1 MKKLSIILSVLL
13 CLIMGSTVEAAHR
26 INNGWYTFNGEEGG
40 VDVTAR
46 LYGDTGGKT
55 KPIVMDTAELTDV
68 MKSECRE
75 YERAFVWTMEF
86 EDASIE
92 FPETRIGVNVSRY
105 LTAAG
110 GDGRNLLGKDYR
122 VFCAE
127 NDTLTPITVE
137 EEDESS
143 VKFTTEKTGTYVLY
157 YDPRVYRQ
165 TYYTDDAE
173 DEYGLPASEIY
184 YQSEYMTDRDVI
196 DYPKTLP
203 QKDGYT
209 FIGWSRKRT
218 YPDELYIYGSMPIF
232 ASSCWDIFA
241 KWCPEDEYI
250 PFNAEITTES
260 DIVKGKENGSVITV
274 KLTNGKFSD
283 FMEGIPEEDEEEREI
298 RMSLWR
304 ERWQLVGVDGVSVER
319 VDFVDDKTI
328 NLILRGN
335 SSDKY
340 SSSEVYLEF
349 KQSLVKDITTQ
360 IDEKGFF
367 RDMLRSDNAI
377 KFKAQAQP
385 SGGGGGGA
393 SSNCTVKF
401 DYGTNTALQSV
412 KRGST
417 VTEPSA
423 PVRDGYV
430 FGGWYTDKE
439 CTKEYSF
446 DETVSKGFT
455 LYAKWD
461 KADPEPV
468 QPEKTNTI
476 VLTVGKTDAN
486 VFGSGVKN
494 DVAPVIKNDTT
505 MLPSRFVAES
515 LGAKVEWLGGEQ
527 KVVITKDDMKI
538 EILIG
543 SDTAYVNGEA
553 VKLLQPAF
561 VENDRTFTPIRFI
574 SEQLGADVDWNGE
587 TGEVTITK
595 K

>member
-13 CLIMGSTVEAAHR
+13 CLIMGSTVKAAR
-26 INNGWYTFNGEEGG
+26 MGDGWYDFSDEGG
-40 VDVTAR
+40 GLYVVAR

-55 KPIVMDTAELTDV
+55 KPIVMDTAELTDA

-75 YERAFVWTMEF
+75 YERAFAWTMEF

-92 FPETRIGVNVSRY
+92 FPETRIGVKVDRT
-105 LTAAG
+105 LTIVG
-110 GDGRNLLGKDYR
+110 GDGKSLLGKDYR
-122 VFCAE
+122 LFYVE
-127 NDTLTPITVE
+127 NDTLTPVGME
-137 EEDESS
+137 EENESF
-143 VKFTTEKTGTYVLY
+143 VDFTTEKTGTYVLY

-165 TYYTDDAE
+165 TYYTEDTE

-184 YQSEYMTDRDVI
+184 YQSEYMKDRDLI

-203 QKDGYT
+203 QKDGHI
-209 FIGWSRKRT
+209 FIGWAYKRA
-218 YPDELYIYGSMPIF
+218 YPEVLVVLGPMPNL
-232 ASSCWDIFA
+232 ARSYWDIFA

-328 NLILRGN
+328 NLILKGN

-377 KFKAQAQP
+377 KFKAQTQP
-385 SGGGGGGA
+385 SGGGGGGT

-401 DYGTNTALQSV
+401 DYGTNTASQSV

-423 PVRDGYV
+423 PTRDGYV

-439 CTKEYSF
+439 CTKKYSF
-446 DETVSKGFT
+446 GKTVSKGFT

-461 KADPEPV
+461 KADPEPI

-574 SEQLGADVDWNGE
+574 SEQLGADVDWNSE

>member
-26 INNGWYTFNGEEGG
+26 INNGWYSFNGEEGG

-46 LYGDTGGKT
+46 LYGDDDGSA
-55 KPIVMDTAELTDV
+55 KPIIMNTAELTDA

-92 FPETRIGVNVSRY
+92 FSETRIGVRVNQS
-105 LTAAG
+105 LNAG
-110 GDGRNLLGKDYR
+110 GPGRTLLGKDYR

-137 EEDESS
+137 EEDENS

-165 TYYTDDAE
+165 TYYTEDTE
-173 DEYGLPASEIY
+173 DEDGLPASEIY

-203 QKDGYT
+203 QKDGYI
-209 FIGWSRKRT
+209 FVGWAYKRA
-218 YPDELYIYGSMPIF
+218 YPEVLAVYGPMPMF

-241 KWCPEDEYI
+241 RWCPEDEYI

-283 FMEGIPEEDEEEREI
+283 FMEGIPEDDEEEREI

-319 VDFVDDKTI
+319 VDFVDDKTV
-328 NLILRGN
+328 NLILKGN

-385 SGGGGGGA
+385 SGGGGGA

-401 DYGTNTALQSV
+401 DYGTNTASQSV

-423 PVRDGYV
+423 PTRDGYV

-439 CTKEYSF
+439 CTKKYSF
-446 DETVSKGFT
+446 GKTVSKGFT

-461 KADPEPV
+461 KADPEPI

-515 LGAKVEWLGGEQ
+515 LGAKVEWLGVEQ
-527 KVVITKDDMKI
+527 KVVITKDNMKI

-553 VKLLQPAF
+553 VKLIQPAF

-574 SEQLGADVDWNGE
+574 SEQLGADVDWNSE